1 MIDYTKYKW
10 LDVQASL
17 PESAQIKEKEA
28 KRLRKILH
36 QQKKI
41 FYLDII
47 LISVKNMLRK
57 IALIKL
63 NLIPI

>member
-28 KRLRKILH
+28 KTTSRYIG
-36 QQKKI
+36 
-41 FYLDII
+41 
-47 LISVKNMLRK
+47 
-57 IALIKL
+57 
-63 NLIPI
+63 

>member
-28 KRLRKILH
+28 KRLLDTLD
-36 QQKKI
+36 KKD
-41 FYLDII
+41 FT
-47 LISVKNMLRK
+47 SAK
-57 IALIKL
+57 KL
-63 NLIPI
+63 AFRRAG